1 MSTGTRFFIL
11 AAPRTGSNLLCTL
24 LNSHP
29 DVLCHHEL
37 FNPNG
42 IFYALD
48 YRDGSL
54 DLGGMDVRDRDPFGF
69 LQRVWEHP
77 QNASCV
83 GFKMTRGQNDAVMRA
98 MIEDPCVLKIVLYR
112 RNRLKTYVSEQLA
125 RQTDRWEVYAQDEL
139 ATNTPKLHVDVESF
153 KAHCDLNE
161 RYYQDIQH
169 ALRSGRQPWIE
180 TAYEDILTAP
190 EHLRLL
196 EFLGVG
202 DTRIKLTQSSIK
214 QSDTDLRTHIV
225 NFRELEL
232 AFEGSEYLAELY
244 DNEN

>member
-1 MSTGTRFFIL
+1 MSTGTRFLIL

-54 DLGGMDVRDRDPFGF
+54 DLGGMDARDRDPFGF

-77 QNASCV
+77 PDTSCV
-83 GFKMTRGQNDAVMRA
+83 GFKMTRGQNDAVMRTL
-98 MIEDPCVLKIVLYR
+98 IEDTGVLKIVLYR
-112 RNRLKTYVSEQLA
+112 RNRLKTFVSEQLA
-125 RQTDRWEVYAQDEL
+125 RYTDRWEVYAQDEL

-161 RYYQDIQH
+161 RYYQDIQD
-169 ALRSGRQPWIE
+169 ALRSGRQPRFE
-180 TAYEDILTAP
+180 TAYEDILTAS
-190 EHLRLL
+190 EHVRLL
-196 EFLGVG
+196 EFLGVV
-202 DTRIKLTQSSIK
+202 DTQRNLTQSSIK
-214 QSDTDLRTHIV
+214 QSDTDLRTHIE
-225 NFRELEL
+225 NYRELEL
-232 AFEGSEYLAELY
+232 ALEGSEYLEELY

>member
-1 MSTGTRFFIL
+1 MSTCTRFVIL

-29 DVLCHHEL
+29 EVLCHHEL

-54 DLGGMDVRDRDPFGF
+54 DLGSMESRDREPFAF

-77 QNASCV
+77 QGASCV
-83 GFKMTRGQNDAVMRA
+83 GFKMTRGQDAAVMQNL
-98 MIEDPCVLKIVLYR
+98 IEDSGVLKILLTR
-112 RNRLKTYVSEQLA
+112 RNRLKTYISEQLA
-125 RQTDRWEVYAQDEL
+125 RQTDRWEVYARDEL
-139 ATNTPKLHVDVESF
+139 PSDTPRLHVDVDAF
-153 KAHCDLNE
+153 RAHCDLNE
-161 RYYQDIQH
+161 RYYQDIENT
-169 ALRSGRQPWIE
+169 LRSGGRPWIE

-190 EHLRLL
+190 EHVHLL
-196 EFLGVG
+196 EFLGV
-202 DTRIKLTQSSIK
+202 DATDERLMQSSVK
-214 QSDTDLRTHIV
+214 QSDKDLRTHIE
-225 NFRELEL
+225 NFRELER

-244 DNEN
+244 DYEN